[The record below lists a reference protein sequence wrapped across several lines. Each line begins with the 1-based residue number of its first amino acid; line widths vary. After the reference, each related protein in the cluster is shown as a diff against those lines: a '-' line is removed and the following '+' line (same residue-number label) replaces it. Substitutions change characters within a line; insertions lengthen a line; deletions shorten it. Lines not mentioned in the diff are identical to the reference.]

1 MTAAPRPRTLAGWL
15 VPALLS
21 VAAHAAAVLGV
32 VALKGPAQPPAPVAL
47 APVELVFEAAP
58 AAMPAAPPPEPA
70 IAAPPPSAPAKAAAP
85 LQEENPVSFA
95 PPEPAPPAAARAE
108 RPPPAPRVKPV
119 PPPEPAP
126 PSRTK
131 PEPPAEAAP
140 ALRSLAEGAAP
151 KARPPDAGEG
161 PAPQSASLPTGTV
174 PAAAPAEAA
183 SAPPKPSAPGYGH
196 AALGNPP
203 PRYPAP
209 ARRRGLE
216 GSVLLRV
223 HVEADGTAD
232 KVEVLESSGHA
243 LLDRAARRAVSRWR
257 FTPAKLA
264 GMPVSGTVDVPVAF
278 RLKD

>member
-1 MTAAPRPRTLAGWL
+1 MTVAPRPRALAGWL
-15 VPALLS
+15 APALLS

-32 VALKGPAQPPAPVAL
+32 VALNGLAQPPAPVAL

-58 AAMPAAPPPEPA
+58 AATPAAPPPEPA
-70 IAAPPPSAPAKAAAP
+70 AAAPPPSAPARAEAP
-85 LQEENPVSFA
+85 LREENPVSS
-95 PPEPAPPAAARAE
+95 APPAAARAE

-126 PSRTK
+126 PPRTK

-140 ALRSLAEGAAP
+140 ALRALAEGAAP
-151 KARPPDAGEG
+151 KARPPEAGERA
-161 PAPQSASLPTGTV
+161 APQSASLPAG
-174 PAAAPAEAA
+174 AEA
-183 SAPPKPSAPGYGH
+183 APPKPSAPGYGH

-232 KVEVLESSGHA
+232 RVEVLESSGHA

-264 GMPVSGTVDVPVAF
+264 GMPVSGTVDVPVSF